1 MAFDPNLPLPNSQVR
16 SDELRNQF
24 NALKALID
32 ALAAQVAAVANLVPI
47 GAVIP
52 WFKDTPGV
60 PALPANFLECNGQE
74 NTDSD
79 SPLNGQFLPDINV
92 GAQKFVRGGLVS
104 GVSGGIETFATMQAD
119 YAGVGVPQN
128 FVTTDYSPGAVPI
141 PPFVSAVYVMRVK

>member
-1 MAFDPNLPLPNSQVR
+1 MFDPTFPQDSTPATAVAMRWQL
-16 SDELRNQF
+16 

-32 ALAAQVAAVANLVPI
+32 ALAAQLAALANLVPV

-60 PALPANFLECNGQE
+60 PPLPSNFLECNGQE
-74 NTDSD
+74 NTDGD
-79 SPLNGQFLPDINV
+79 SPLYGTFLPDINV
-92 GAQKFVRGGLVS
+92 GAQKFVRGGLTS
-104 GVSGGIETFATMQAD
+104 GVSGGIENFATMQAD

-141 PPFVSAVYVMRVK
+141 PPFVSAVYVMRIK